1 MEAMID
7 FSFVPRISVNH
18 KPSISVI
25 VCTLINNVVISRNFV
40 FLSKKG
46 NCALLFSKRCFNN
59 TIVAIKHTKG
69 VNSPLSLQIQINQ
82 GEVYDKSI
90 SLFMNVDNMQS
101 FHIL

>member
-25 VCTLINNVVISRNFV
+25 VCTLINNVVSSRNFV
-40 FLSKKG
+40 FYRKKEIV
-46 NCALLFSKRCFNN
+46 LYFFFEKVLNN
-59 TIVAIKHTKG
+59 TIVGIKHTRG
-69 VNSPLSLQIQINQ
+69 VNSLLSPNTDQS

-90 SLFMNVDNMQS
+90 NLFMNVDNMQS